1 MKAQCLTF
9 LQFKIKL
16 LKNNLLLGSG
26 NAGKIKE
33 IKFYLE
39 YFNLFKNFNILD
51 LSSFDNLGEPEENGT
66 TFEENSI
73 IKSTFFFNKT
83 NCLTLSD
90 DSGFI
95 VEGMNNFPGIKT
107 ARIAKEMGGEQQVVN
122 YIFSK
127 NPKEQKIRATFHCS
141 ISLVGSKLNRAFT
154 GNVKGYIISKRKGN
168 NGFGY
173 DPFFI
178 PQKYKKTFAEMD
190 LEEKMTLSHRF
201 DAFKVLSATQI

>member
-9 LQFKIKL
+9 LQFKIKQ

-39 YFNLFKNFNILD
+39 YFNLFNNFKILD
-51 LSSFDNLGEPEENGT
+51 LSSFKDLGEPEENGS

-73 IKSTFFFNKT
+73 IKSSYFYNKT
-83 NCLTLSD
+83 DCLTLSD

-95 VEGMNNFPGIKT
+95 VEGMGNFPGIKT
-107 ARIAKEMGGEQQVVN
+107 ARVAKGMGDEQQVVN

-127 NPKEQKIRATFHCS
+127 KTILDFIE
-141 ISLVGSKLNRAFT
+141 LVEGSMPD
-154 GNVKGYIISKRKGN
+154 I
-168 NGFGY
+168 
-173 DPFFI
+173 
-178 PQKYKKTFAEMD
+178 FAIQNQAI
-190 LEEKMTLSHRF
+190 EK
-201 DAFKVLSATQI
+201 

>member
-1 MKAQCLTF
+1 
-9 LQFKIKL
+9 

-26 NAGKIKE
+26 NPGKIKE

-39 YFNLFKNFNILD
+39 YFNLFTDRNIID
-51 LSSFDNLGEPEENGT
+51 LSNFSDVGEPEENGS

-73 IKSTFFFNKT
+73 IKSNFFFKKT

-95 VEGMNNFPGIKT
+95 VEEMENFPGVKT
-107 ARIAKEMGGEQQVVN
+107 ARVAKEMGGEQKVVD

-127 NPKEQKIRATFHCS
+127 KTKKQKISATFYCS
-141 ISLVGSKLNRAFT
+141 LSLVGQKINNVVT
-154 GNVKGYIISKRKGN
+154 GKISGFIIPHKKGN
-168 NGFGY
+168 DGFGY

-178 PQKYKKTFAEMD
+178 PVHSKKTFAEMGD
-190 LEEKMTLSHRF
+190 NQKMKLSHRF
-201 DAFKVLSATQI
+201 EAFKILSTIQK

>member
-1 MKAQCLTF
+1 
-9 LQFKIKL
+9 

-26 NAGKIKE
+26 NPGKIKE

-39 YFNLFKNFNILD
+39 YFNLFTDRNIID
-51 LSSFDNLGEPEENGT
+51 LSNFSDVGEPEENGS

-73 IKSTFFFNKT
+73 IKSNFFFKKT

-95 VEGMNNFPGIKT
+95 VEEMENFPGVKT
-107 ARIAKEMGGEQQVVN
+107 ARVAKKMGGEQKVVD

-127 NPKEQKIRATFHCS
+127 KTKKQKISATFYCS
-141 ISLVGSKLNRAFT
+141 LSLVGQKINNVVT
-154 GNVKGYIISKRKGN
+154 GKISGFIIPHKKGN
-168 NGFGY
+168 DGFGY

-178 PQKYKKTFAEMD
+178 PLHSKKTFAEMGNNQ
-190 LEEKMTLSHRF
+190 KMKLSHRF
-201 DAFKVLSATQI
+201 EAFKILSTIQK

>member
-1 MKAQCLTF
+1 M
-9 LQFKIKL
+9 
-16 LKNNLLLGSG
+16 KNNLLLGSG

-39 YFNLFKNFNILD
+39 YFNLFTNFKIMD
-51 LSSFDNLGEPEENGT
+51 LSSFTGLGEPLENGS

-73 IKSTFFFNKT
+73 IKSTFFFHKT

-90 DSGFI
+90 DSGFT
-95 VEGMNNFPGIKT
+95 VEGMGNFPGIKT
-107 ARIAKEMGGEQQVVN
+107 ARVAKEMGGEQQVVN

-127 NPKEQKIRATFHCS
+127 NPEKQKISATFHCS
-141 ISLVGSKLNRAFT
+141 LSLFGQRVNQVVTGKVAGSIVSNQ
-154 GNVKGYIISKRKGN
+154 KGN

-178 PQKYKKTFAEMD
+178 PQNSSKTFAEIS
-190 LEEKMTLSHRF
+190 LKEKMSLSHRF
-201 DAFKVLSATQI
+201 EAFKILSTTQK

>member
-33 IKFYLE
+33 IKFYIE
-39 YFNLFKNFNILD
+39 YFSLFNNFKILD
-51 LSSFDNLGEPEENGT
+51 LSSFKDLGEPEENGS
-66 TFEENSI
+66 TFEENSV
-73 IKSTFFFNKT
+73 IKSTYFYNKT
-83 NCLTLSD
+83 DCLTLSD

-95 VEGMNNFPGIKT
+95 VEEMESFPGIKT
-107 ARIAKEMGGEQQVVN
+107 ARVANEMGGEQQVVN

-127 NPKEQKIRATFHCS
+127 NPKKQKIDATFHCS
-141 ISLVGSKLNRAFT
+141 LSLVGYKINQVVT
-154 GNVKGYIISKRKGN
+154 GKVVGSIISSKKGN
-168 NGFGY
+168 DGFGY

-178 PQKYKKTFAEMD
+178 PQNSNKTFAEMG
-190 LEEKMTLSHRF
+190 LKEKMFLSHRF
-201 DAFKVLSATQI
+201 EAFKILSITQK

>member
-1 MKAQCLTF
+1 M
-9 LQFKIKL
+9 
-16 LKNNLLLGSG
+16 KNNLLLGSG

-39 YFNLFKNFNILD
+39 YFNLFRNFKILN
-51 LSSFDNLGEPEENGT
+51 LSSFKDIGEPEENGS

-73 IKSTFFFNKT
+73 LKSTFYYKKT
-83 NCLTLSD
+83 DFLTLSD

-95 VEGMNNFPGIKT
+95 VEGMGNFPGIKT
-107 ARIAKEMGGEQQVVN
+107 ARVAKELGGQQQVVN

-127 NPKEQKIRATFHCS
+127 YPKKKKINATFHCCL
-141 ISLVGSKLNRAFT
+141 SLIGHRVNKVVSGKAVGFIIPNK
-154 GNVKGYIISKRKGN
+154 KGD

-178 PQKYKKTFAEMD
+178 PSGSKKTFAEMG
-190 LEEKMTLSHRF
+190 LKEKMTLSHRF
-201 DAFKVLSATQI
+201 EAFKIFSTTQK